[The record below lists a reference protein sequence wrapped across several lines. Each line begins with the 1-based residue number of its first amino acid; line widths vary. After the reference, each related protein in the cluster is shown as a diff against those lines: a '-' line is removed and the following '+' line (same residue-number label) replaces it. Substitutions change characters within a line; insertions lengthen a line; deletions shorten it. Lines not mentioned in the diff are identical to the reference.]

1 MKAPIRILCF
11 IFLSFLLFVLFTKQ
25 ASAITFDQIKEAT
38 TISFTQ
44 VLEKIE
50 LAFTFKEENKIKVL
64 GKHAERRVNWA
75 EESFNNGA
83 TQKAQNYLDEYVQ
96 TKEKISVKLDQVD
109 EKIVDDF
116 KDRTIVENKKIEEF
130 KNNLSETSRV
140 VVEKTQTKVLEKTWE
155 VVGEIQGEKAAE
167 NFVKTIYAPG
177 TGPGGESK
185 VIIEGG
191 ELKLAPGTDSVGE
204 SKVIEGT
211 VEIKTDDQKSGNTP
225 QTSSEDE
232 YLTP

>member
-11 IFLSFLLFVLFTKQ
+11 IFFSFLLFILFTKQ

-38 TISFTQ
+38 TVSFTQ

-50 LAFTFKEENKIKVL
+50 LAFTFKEESRIKVL
-64 GKHAERRVNWA
+64 GKHAERRVNRA
-75 EESFNNGA
+75 EESFDNGDNE
-83 TQKAQNYLDEYVQ
+83 KAQNYLDEYVQ
-96 TKEKISVKLDQVD
+96 IKEEISVKLDQVD

-130 KNNLSETSRV
+130 KNDLSETSRV
-140 VVEKTQTKVLEKTWE
+140 VVEKTQTEVLEKTWE

-191 ELKLAPGTDSVGE
+191 ELKLAPGTGSVGE